1 MAASLGRLT
10 LDLVTRI
17 SSFTEPL
24 EQAERQAKKS
34 TEAISSSFDQAGASM
49 KKMAASVATV
59 AASYVSLEKIIDVQR
74 NFDKLNAS
82 LITSTG
88 SVKNASVA
96 FSELQQFAQTTPYG
110 LDQAVEA
117 FTKLVNLGLN
127 PSARALNSYGNTASA
142 MGKDLNQMVEAVADA
157 TTGEFERLKEFG
169 IKASQNGGKIA
180 FTFQG
185 TTKVVENSSK
195 AIEEYL
201 TRIGEV
207 NFAGSMS
214 NRMKTLDGSIANL
227 QDTFESF
234 LLKVSQSGIG
244 DGVKTGVDAASDALT
259 KLSDNLETAKEVT
272 IVFGAYLVGAAIPA
286 TAKYVTGIYDKI
298 TAIVA
303 NIQAEEA
310 AILTAQRK
318 ATAELNAANAEMSA
332 ARAAVANAEAKVA
345 ADRQV
350 IASEIQRIESSIAQT
365 NAEKAL
371 EAQRLRSQITDQGR
385 NATLTRMAELQR
397 VQASMTAELTVLEQ
411 RLASTTVAG
420 SAEYVAART
429 AQTAATE
436 RLTVA
441 TSANNVAQA
450 ASVRTG
456 AGLLG
461 LLGGPVGLGLTVAAV
476 AASYVLLKDSSKD
489 TAQVLDTQGK
499 KIDELLPKWQELN
512 AVQRDTAI
520 HQLTQQVDELGKKY
534 TFAYSEL
541 DAYIGYLEDSGRVSE
556 NVAQQIQNQFK
567 QYSQGKITADQFYSA
582 VKSINGVNDEQ
593 VTKIRNLVS
602 ASDAAKTSYMDQKD
616 LLGDLTKKSTENSGA
631 LDGQKKSADAL
642 SKSTDALSQFQK
654 KQNYTLTEQA
664 RVLGLTA
671 ENWEKLT
678 KAQQDYATKVATD
691 VGRQAYI
698 TENMKGGKMTREQAE
713 FMASQHESMGVSY
726 YTPLTKPQK
735 QVADNA
741 WWVSGNFTLDANDRK
756 KISGAIAYTA
766 AHSIE
771 AIAKSNGLPEGLLT
785 GLIAQESG
793 GKNLTSKTGAT
804 GVWQTTS
811 IYRKEHAKTLS
822 QGNYSDEAYA
832 KAGVDTL
839 LKGYKEFGN
848 WVDAIRSYNGGIAG
862 VKALN
867 AGRISDKVS
876 TKSGYQEFNGVGYL
890 SPKKAKEMRDY
901 SNFVLKYQASANS
914 KSTIDQSLSMPSQ
927 ADMLAQQ
934 TTLAEAQKA
943 LDDKKLEINKKYY
956 TQEQQLAQDNKD
968 AIEAINSTLTGS
980 AQTNALAKQAALYQS
995 QLQTLHAQEKEE
1007 YNQLHAFETDRI
1019 TQLKNEYAVKKQLVD
1034 ADLSKKQ
1041 PEKDADKATLDR
1053 QMQAEI
1059 DAVKREEAQQIL
1071 SAKQVSMDSIEFMKQ
1086 QYALERDETV
1096 KNKALSDTARKE
1108 ILASKDAEFQ
1118 HNLKNAELE
1127 REATLLAAQEGLL
1140 TESAMVVARYKLER
1154 DQLKNITGVSKEEID
1169 TRMAYLELTQQKALE
1184 KSSKAAQ
1191 KAYRDA
1197 YNSALGIPTSQFD
1210 VNHQTIND
1218 LQKGSN
1224 DLRDSQLGESQNA
1237 QDNLTTGLADQYS
1250 QGLISEQEYQTQLSD
1265 IVRQGEDERAQ
1276 IREDAAQREQDIQN
1290 VSKQLQLQTELYYG
1304 EQIFGSMTETMKS
1317 AFGEQSAAYKAAFA
1331 VQKAFAIA
1339 QSLIAIQTGIAQAA
1353 ANPWPM
1359 NLAAMA
1365 SVAAATASIISNISS
1380 VSAEFYD
1387 GGYTGTGGKY
1397 DVAGVVHKGEVV
1409 WSQEDVARSGGVS
1422 AVERARR
1429 GGISGYSDGGV
1440 VGGFAGL
1447 DASASQSR
1455 IANQLSDKATN
1466 TTTVQPQH
1474 IQVNNIVDAN
1484 LVGDFMQTT
1493 EGTRVYM
1500 NLIRSNRS
1508 AIKAIIG

>member
-24 EQAERQAKKS
+24 ERAERQAEDS
-34 TEAISSSFDQAGASM
+34 TNKIAKSFDTASFAVKALGAVAAGLSVASVMAFAEKFVDAGNDIQKFAKLSNASIQQFQYYAVGADTAGISMESFADKMKDMQDRIGDFQRTGGGPLADFFNDIAPRVGVTIDQFQKLSGPDALQLFYNSLEKAGASTNDM
-49 KKMAASVATV
+49 KFYMESIISDSSLLIPLLEDGGKGFKKWGDAAQKAGKIMSDDMVKNLALAKENLQILDLQWQGFEAELVNVAVPALKEVVTHMDEVKAVATV
-59 AASYVSLEKIIDVQR
+59 L
-74 NFDKLNAS
+74 
-82 LITSTG
+82 
-88 SVKNASVA
+88 
-96 FSELQQFAQTTPYG
+96 
-110 LDQAVEA
+110 
-117 FTKLVNLGLN
+117 
-127 PSARALNSYGNTASA
+127 
-142 MGKDLNQMVEAVADA
+142 
-157 TTGEFERLKEFG
+157 
-169 IKASQNGGKIA
+169 
-180 FTFQG
+180 
-185 TTKVVENSSK
+185 
-195 AIEEYL
+195 
-201 TRIGEV
+201 
-207 NFAGSMS
+207 
-214 NRMKTLDGSIANL
+214 
-227 QDTFESF
+227 
-234 LLKVSQSGIG
+234 
-244 DGVKTGVDAASDALT
+244 
-259 KLSDNLETAKEVT
+259 
-272 IVFGAYLVGAAIPA
+272 GAYLVGAAVPA
-286 TAKYVTGIYDKI
+286 TAKYVAGIYDKI
-298 TAIVA
+298 TAIAA

-350 IASEIQRIESSIAQT
+350 IASEIQRVESSIAQL

-371 EAQRLRSQITDQGR
+371 EAQSLRSQYTDQGR
-385 NATLTRMAELQR
+385 AASLTRMAELQQ

-420 SAEYVAART
+420 SAEYVTART

-456 AGLLG
+456 IGLLG

-512 AVQRDTAI
+512 TVQRDTAI
-520 HQLTQQVDELGKKY
+520 HQLTQQVNELGKKY

-556 NVAQQIQNQFK
+556 NVAQQINKLFQ
-567 QYSQGKITADQFYSA
+567 QYSDPKTNMSMVEFYNA
-582 VKSINGVNDEQ
+582 LKSINGISDEQ
-593 VTKIRNLVS
+593 VTKIRDLVS
-602 ASDAAKTSYMDQKD
+602 ASDGAKSAYQQQKDVLNQLNQKNEEAAKKQKQHAD
-616 LLGDLTKKSTENSGA
+616 ATKDTAKAYADLT
-631 LDGQKKSADAL
+631 QKQMEYVRGVEKTL
-642 SKSTDALSQFQK
+642 S
-654 KQNYTLTEQA
+654 
-664 RVLGLTA
+664 
-671 ENWEKLT
+671 
-678 KAQQDYATKVATD
+678 
-691 VGRQAYI
+691 RQAYI
-698 TENMKGGKMTREQAE
+698 QALVTQQNFPRDKAESFADSKDAAGIPYNKAMPDQVKLAANKE
-713 FMASQHESMGVSY
+713 FASKN
-726 YTPLTKPQK
+726 YTFTKE
-735 QVADNA
+735 D
-741 WWVSGNFTLDANDRK
+741 
-756 KISGAIAYTA
+756 IA
-766 AHSIE
+766 
-771 AIAKSNGLPEGLLT
+771 AIAKVNGIASAHNFAQIEGLYGLPKGTLAAYVL
-785 GLIAQESG
+785 GESG
-793 GKNLTSKTGAT
+793 GNANAVSPTGAY
-804 GVWQTTS
+804 GLFQTTG
-811 IYRKEHAKTLS
+811 IFRKQYGLSKNSPVEKQATAVADALAK
-822 QGNYSDEAYA
+822 GIE
-832 KAGVDTL
+832 
-839 LKGYKEFGN
+839 EFGN
-848 WVDAIRSYNGGIAG
+848 LPDALRS
-862 VKALN
+862 LN
-867 AGRISDKVS
+867 AGISG
-876 TKSGYQEFNGVGYL
+876 TKQYL
-890 SPKKAKEMRDY
+890 AGNIGTGKGQMSPAKAKEVAGY
-901 SNFVLKYQASANS
+901 APKFAKNFAGVNGQ
-914 KSTIDQSLSMPSQ
+914 STIDQSILMPTQ
-927 ADMLAQQ
+927 ADLLAQQ
-934 TTLAEAQKA
+934 AILAEAQKA

-956 TQEQQLAQDNKD
+956 TQEQQLAQDNQD

-980 AQTNALAKQAALYQS
+980 DQTNALAKQAALYQS
-995 QLQTLHAQEKEE
+995 QLKTLHAQEKDE

-1019 TQLKNEYAVKKQLVD
+1019 TQLQNEYAVKKQLAE
-1034 ADLSKKQ
+1034 ADLSKTPAQ
-1041 PEKDADKATLDR
+1041 RKDAAAALDR
-1053 QMQAEI
+1053 QMQTEI
-1059 DAVKREEAQQIL
+1059 DAIKREEAQQIL

-1086 QYALERDETV
+1086 QYALERDEIV
-1096 KNKALSDTARKE
+1096 KNTQLSKAARE
-1108 ILASKDAEFQ
+1108 QILAGKDAEFQ

-1210 VNHQTIND
+1210 VNHQTVND

-1237 QDNLTTGLADQYS
+1237 QDNLTTGLVDQYS
-1250 QGLISEQEYQTQLSD
+1250 KKLISEQEYQTQLSD

-1276 IREDAAQREQDIQN
+1276 IREDAAQRDQDIQN
-1290 VSKQLQLQTELYYG
+1290 VSKQLQLKTELYYG
-1304 EQIFGSMTETMKS
+1304 EQIFGSMTETMKN

-1339 QSLIAIQTGIAQAA
+1339 QSMVAIQAALALAMKAPFPQSLAQYAI
-1353 ANPWPM
+1353 
-1359 NLAAMA
+1359 
-1365 SVAAATASIISNISS
+1365 VAAQTASIIGNISS

-1387 GGYTGTGGKY
+1387 GGYTGSGGKY
-1397 DVAGVVHKGEVV
+1397 EVAGVVHKGEVV
-1409 WSQEDVARSGGVS
+1409 WSQEDVARSGGVG
-1422 AVERARR
+1422 AVDRARR
-1429 GGISGYSDGGV
+1429 GGISGYSDGGI
-1440 VGGFAGL
+1440 VGGFSGL
-1447 DASASQSR
+1447 DAAASQNR